1 MKHLPDIFHVQ
12 KQPGF
17 DLIYSLLVL
26 FYPASLG
33 CENRSQGII
42 KTRPRNKQTKR
53 NRISSLG
60 LTLSSRLNVSSYVYW
75 WRSQIYTSKTE
86 LVIFST
92 LTPTIATLHQD
103 LFIPYSYPPR

>member
-33 CENRSQGII
+33 CENRSQAVI
-42 KTRPRNKQTKR
+42 KRRPRNKQTKP
-53 NRISSLG
+53 NRTSSLG
-60 LTLSSRLNVSSYVYW
+60 LTLSSGLNVSSYVYG
-75 WRSQIYTSKTE
+75 WRSQSYTSKTE
-86 LVIFST
+86 LVNFSI
-92 LTPTIATLHQD
+92 LTPTTATLYQD
-103 LFIPYSYPPR
+103 LFVPYSYPPR